1 VSNYNVQEANIDIN
15 NLCSEFTSKAKCD
28 GTKVVVEPEEMDNI
42 IESLSNRKQ

>member
-1 VSNYNVQEANIDIN
+1 MSNCNVQEANIDIN
-15 NLCSEFTSKAKCD
+15 NLCSEFKAKCD